1 MNTATRTSDTWA
13 SHAVCVAAGARDG
26 LRTAQFFVR
35 LLSGAEGWGRDA
47 AASNPAAPQTPA
59 QRTHFFSPLVSRLAG
74 IADRLMTWTVDRW
87 IALVVPEW
95 RKLPSPFT
103 HGMMNEVA
111 RAIRADSF
119 VANPLFNTYFYR
131 AAVHILHRYRVAPF
145 LVLEHRVDAARRTL
159 VSAPAASLESETDFL
174 ARALV
179 ALTEAAPIARAGEF
193 KSAIPAAQDVDV
205 NLSTFAIACVTLLF
219 AEEGKPSQELDEDQF
234 FAIVGALLGPR
245 YATIADLV
253 GKRDMPGLSREL
265 ADIKAMY

>member
-35 LLSGAEGWGRDA
+35 LLSGAEEWGRDNAPPAQA
-47 AASNPAAPQTPA
+47 AAQPTSP
-59 QRTHFFSPLVSRLAG
+59 RSHFFSPLVSRLAG
-74 IADRLMTWTVDRW
+74 IADRFMTWTVDRW

-103 HGMMNEVA
+103 HGMMNEVS

-131 AAVHILHRYRVAPF
+131 AAIHILHRYRTPPF
-145 LVLEHRVDAARRTL
+145 LVLEHRVDMARRVL
-159 VSAPAASLESETDFL
+159 VSSPAASLESETDFL

-179 ALTEAAPIARAGEF
+179 ALVDAAPIARAGGLR
-193 KSAIPAAQDVDV
+193 SPAAQDVDV

-219 AEEGKPSQELDEDQF
+219 AEEGKLSEELDEDQF

-245 YATIADLV
+245 FGTIAELV
-253 GKRDMPGLSREL
+253 GKRDLPGLSREL